1 MGEDVRR
8 LTLYGLAHCS
18 TCQKAQAELEAAGW
32 TVDFRDV
39 AQEPLSEAERQRLAA
54 EFGARIVNRAS
65 LTWRGMS
72 EAERAADPVAMMGAK
87 PSVMKRPAIVAGD
100 QRLLGW
106 TANVKRALGVAV

>member
-1 MGEDVRR
+1 MAGQGKR
-8 LTLYGLAHCS
+8 LSVFGLAHCS

-39 AQEPLSEAERQRLAA
+39 AQDTLSEAERQRLAD
-54 EFGARIVNRAS
+54 EFGDRIVNRAS
-65 LTWRGMS
+65 LTWRALS

>member
-1 MGEDVRR
+1 MTS

-18 TCQKAQAELEAAGW
+18 TCQKAQSDLEQHGW

-39 AQEPLSEAERQRLAA
+39 QKQPLSESERARLVAD
-54 EFGARIVNRAS
+54 FGDKIINRAS

-72 EAERAADPVAMMGAK
+72 DQERAADPVAMMGAK

-100 QRLLGW
+100 LRLLGW
-106 TANVKRALGVAV
+106 TANVKRALNVPA